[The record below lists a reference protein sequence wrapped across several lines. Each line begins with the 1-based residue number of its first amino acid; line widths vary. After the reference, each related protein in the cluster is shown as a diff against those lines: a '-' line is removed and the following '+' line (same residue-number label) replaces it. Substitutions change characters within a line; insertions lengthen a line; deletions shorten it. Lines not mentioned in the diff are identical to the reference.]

1 MAADPA
7 GGMWLGLL
15 PTGLVLYRGGVVKR
29 YTTADGL
36 GTGGV
41 SCIFL
46 DSRGLWAASSAG
58 LVRLKDG
65 RVDRLT
71 VGNGLPCNKID
82 SAVTGDDGALWLK
95 ASCGLVRIESSEL
108 DAWSDDPRRRIRVRL
123 LDVWDGVEAG
133 VSPFSPRAARSADGR
148 LWFIIESG
156 VQLVDPRRLK
166 LNPIVP
172 PVHIQG
178 LKVNGK
184 PQELAL
190 APNPHNIEI
199 DYTALSLSIPERVLF
214 RYKLEGAD
222 ADWQD
227 AGARRQAFYS
237 RLAPNRYRFR
247 VIACNNDGLWNEA
260 GASLDFSVAPALYQ
274 TSWFR
279 FLCGLAG
286 ASAVWLLYR
295 MRLNQVTAR
304 VNHQYQGRLSERTRI
319 ARELHDTLLQ
329 SLAGVSL
336 QLEGISKKVL
346 SAPSDAVSQIR
357 FVREQ
362 VDTCFREARLK
373 VWELRS
379 PELEVRG
386 LLAMLRAFVERVN
399 PAGRIS
405 CEFSVTGKPRACPPE
420 IEEEL
425 FRIAQE
431 AVNNAIRHADP
442 TKIRVLVAYEGSGL
456 RLQISDNG
464 CGFDLETGRRRE
476 GHWGLKNMQDR
487 AAQIGATYN
496 ISSVAEH
503 GTDVEVCF
511 NFSKRSRHARSNDS
525 HIDRR

>member
-1 MAADPA
+1 
-7 GGMWLGLL
+7 
-15 PTGLVLYRGGVVKR
+15 
-29 YTTADGL
+29 
-36 GTGGV
+36 
-41 SCIFL
+41 
-46 DSRGLWAASSAG
+46 
-58 LVRLKDG
+58 LKNG
-65 RVDRLT
+65 RVDRFT

-172 PVHIQG
+172 PVHIEG
-178 LKVNGK
+178 MKVNGK
-184 PQELAL
+184 PQGLAQELAL
-190 APNPHNIEI
+190 APNPHDIEI

-227 AGARRQAFYS
+227 AGARRQAFYN

-247 VIACNNDGLWNEA
+247 VIACNDDGLWNEA
-260 GASLDFSVAPALYQ
+260 GAALSFTVLPALYQ

-279 FLCGLAG
+279 FVCALAG
-286 ASAVWLLYR
+286 ASVIWLVYR
-295 MRLNQVTAR
+295 MRLQQVTAR
-304 VNHQYQGRLSERTRI
+304 VNLQYQERLSERTRI

-336 QLEGISKKVL
+336 QLEGIAKKVQ
-346 SAPSDAVSQIR
+346 SAPHDAVSQIT

-362 VDTCFREARLK
+362 VDACFREVRLK
-373 VWELRS
+373 VWDLRS
-379 PELEVRG
+379 PELKVHG
-386 LLAMLRAFVERVN
+386 LAASLRAFIERVT
-399 PAGRIS
+399 PTS
-405 CEFSVTGKPRACPPE
+405 KTVCEFSVTGEPRGCPQE

-425 FRIAQE
+425 LRIAQE

-442 TKIRVLVAYEGSGL
+442 KKIVVLLAYENQGL
-456 RLQISDNG
+456 RLNIADDG
-464 CGFDLETGRRRE
+464 CGFDPVSGGRRA

-487 AAQIGATYN
+487 AAKIGASYN
-496 ISSVAEH
+496 IKTAAGR
-503 GTDVEVCF
+503 GTEVEVCF
-511 NFSKRSRHARSNDS
+511 NFSKRSRHARANHS
-525 HIDRR
+525 HTDRR